1 MGSIGNAF
9 EGFLIIIGIALG
21 VIGLVFA
28 LALLGTA
35 IGTLVGWIVSISP
48 LRPFVEQG
56 FEAFSVPATG
66 LLPHI
71 GATLGFVGGL
81 LKGIIQVEHKKEK
94 K

>member
-9 EGFLIIIGIALG
+9 EGFLIIMGIALG

-28 LALLGTA
+28 LALLGTG

-56 FEAFSVPATG
+56 FEAFGIPATG

-81 LKGIIQVEHKKEK
+81 LKGLITVKYEK
-94 K
+94 KKD